1 MVGSCFVGAGR
12 GGFEKEGRKR
22 GWRQTLCGK
31 ERTLVKINGELR
43 DVTGKT
49 VSECLVA
56 DGYDVKR
63 VAVERNGQIV
73 PKAQYDGIVLED
85 DDVVE
90 IVSFVGGG

>member
-85 DDVVE
+85 DAVVE